1 MNDLVK
7 RCLEDLEE
15 RLDPAEEERILAEWL
30 AFTEGRFS
38 GGIFTPQRSRPNPAR
53 VEWPKVGVNPAL
65 EDYDAMILQ
74 QFGAVSAMLEGAGG
88 AMLNVRSNYGSS
100 IAPLLF
106 GVEVFLMDEDLE
118 LNTLPTS
125 VPLNDADAV
134 RRLVDAGIPDLQT
147 GFGGRVLEMGQRF
160 AEIACLYPKI
170 GRYVV
175 IYHPDLQGPMDIC
188 EVVWGATMFLA
199 LYEQP
204 DLVKAFLELATQ
216 TYTAFLNEWLRT
228 VPFRPYANV
237 HWGLMHR
244 GNIMLRD
251 DSAMNLSPA
260 MFDEFVR
267 PYDQRLLRTLAAGPS
282 TFAVGAITISPV
294 CAAWKGCTP
303 SPCHSLTITTW
314 SRSTGRPW
322 TAGSCCWGC
331 SAPRR
336 SAPWLPG
343 ATSTATY
350 TAPSR
355 PVRADT
361 CSKVCPTAG
370 TGVAALPGAGHRF
383 SV

>member
-30 AFTEGRFS
+30 AFTEGRFT
-38 GGIFTPQRSRPNPAR
+38 GDIFTPQRGRPNPAR

-74 QFGAVSAMLEGAGG
+74 QFGAVSAVLEGAGG

-106 GVEVFLMDEDLE
+106 GVEPFIMAEE

-125 VPLNDADAV
+125 VPLNDANAV

-147 GFGGRVLEMGQRF
+147 GFGGQVLEMGQRF

-260 MFDEFVR
+260 MFDEFIR
-267 PYDQRLLRTLAAGPS
+267 PYDQRLLHAFGGGAIHFCGRGDHYVASMCGMEGMHAIAMSQPDHNDMERIYRHTVDRGIMLLGLQRSEAERALAAGRDLHGNVHCSEP
-282 TFAVGAITISPV
+282 P
-294 CAAWKGCTP
+294 
-303 SPCHSLTITTW
+303 
-314 SRSTGRPW
+314 R
-322 TAGSCCWGC
+322 AG
-331 SAPRR
+331 
-336 SAPWLPG
+336 
-343 ATSTATY
+343 
-350 TAPSR
+350 
-355 PVRADT
+355 
-361 CSKVCPTAG
+361 
-370 TGVAALPGAGHRF
+370 
-383 SV
+383 